1 MKFKIFLSISFLIL
15 ICSAFAQSKTLIN
28 PNPRYHIF
36 LKLIEGKS
44 IKGLLIQLEDSTVMM
59 FQGNRKQWK
68 NNANATTINY
78 NYSQI
83 QKIKLKRKNGLLRGA
98 LIGTVAGFLPLLVG
112 SLFGPDV
119 AYTGTFISI
128 FTVPLGFIS
137 GSINGGILPKTYYIG
152 GDCYEF
158 LDLKKRIKRF

>member
-1 MKFKIFLSISFLIL
+1 MKFKLFLSISFLIL
-15 ICSAFAQSKTLIN
+15 ICFAFAQSKTLVN
-28 PNPRYHIF
+28 PNPRYRIF
-36 LKLIEGKS
+36 LKFTEGKS

-68 NNANATTINY
+68 NNTNATTINY

-98 LIGTVAGFLPLLVG
+98 LIGTVAGFSPLLVG
-112 SLFGPDV
+112 SLFGPDA
-119 AYTGTFISI
+119 AYTGAFISV

-152 GDCYEF
+152 GDFYEF